1 MRRTV
6 LLTAAISLQGVLA
19 LNVTDD
25 ASLFWGTYRPNLYFG
40 LKPRLPLS
48 LLTGLAWFGLNDY
61 NGYRE
66 IRHSCEQGDGLAG
79 YTWTEHD
86 LRQGGIQVL
95 KDPKNNLELTTE
107 LLKFPG
113 GEHGGSWAARIKG
126 RPMDPSHPS
135 KNSLIFSVAIEGL
148 GSLGMDTA
156 ATTDG
161 LESAETTFSG
171 SSIDLGD
178 FQIRFVHSE
187 SSQMVEEGQL
197 SQEFR
202 DRIGKTHYVGRSLPA
217 GTTWMTKDMIYK
229 AILEFAM
236 PIATK
241 YQEQQKSLPEPA
253 FLLALPDDI
262 TSGSNI
268 YAIQKQFEGEFTFDI
283 FYESASGGHRL
294 DASVFEKELKSF
306 KDSFDHRF
314 EHAFPI
320 SPSSPPGLVAFSKAI
335 TSNLLGGIGYFYGDS
350 IVDASAL
357 DRDADEDDDEDQDGF
372 VDDAQI
378 KRNARAAVAP
388 PRGLLTATPSR
399 PFFPRG
405 FYWDEGFHLL
415 HIGAWDND
423 LSLEILKSWIDLI
436 DENGWVG
443 REQILGAEAR
453 SKVPEEFQ
461 MQFPT
466 YANPPTLTM
475 AVTAFIERVKH
486 SSPDPLADQLGFADP
501 AQMTF
506 TVPPSAD
513 ASFDTDRLLDPVA
526 AREYLV
532 SIYPALRRHYDWLRR
547 TQRGQIKQWTGR
559 SARARNEGYRWRGR
573 SEEHVL
579 TSGLDDYPRASSHI
593 GELHLDLISWVGFF
607 SRTMREIAEFLGES
621 DDEQE
626 LRQIEADIMM
636 NIDDLHWN
644 EKEQMYCDASVDDD
658 DESFH
663 VCHRG
668 YVSLFPFLLE
678 LLPASSSHL
687 KPILDMIS
695 DPEQLWS
702 PYGIR
707 SLSKSHPLFGTN
719 ENYWR
724 GPIWIQM
731 NFLALRALHKTYAA
745 TPGPHQEQAKR
756 IYDELRRNVIDNV
769 FKEYERTGYVWEQYD
784 AITGEGRRSHPFT
797 GWTSL
802 VTLIISEK
810 Y

>member
-1 MRRTV
+1 MRRSH
-6 LLTAAISLQGVLA
+6 LLTAALSLQTVLA
-19 LNVTDD
+19 LNATDD

-40 LKPRLPLS
+40 LKPRLPQS

-86 LRQGGIQVL
+86 LRQGGVQVL

-113 GEHGGSWAARIKG
+113 GEHGGSWAARLKG
-126 RPMDPSHPS
+126 RPMNPSHPS
-135 KNSLIFSVAIEGL
+135 KNSLIFYVAMEGL
-148 GSLGMDTA
+148 GSLGMDTTA
-156 ATTDG
+156 MADG
-161 LESAETTFSG
+161 LEENETQFSG
-171 SSIDLGD
+171 SSMDLGD
-178 FQIRFVHSE
+178 FQIRFVHSD
-187 SSQMVEEGQL
+187 SSHIVDEGLL
-197 SQEFR
+197 SHDFENR
-202 DRIGKTHYVGRSLPA
+202 RGKTHFVGRSLPTGSA
-217 GTTWMTKDMIYK
+217 WMTKEMINK
-229 AILEFAM
+229 AIMDFAM
-236 PIATK
+236 PLATK
-241 YQEQQKSLPEPA
+241 YQEKQQGLPEPA
-253 FLLALPDDI
+253 FLLTLPDDV
-262 TSGSNI
+262 TSGSNV

-283 FYESASGGHRL
+283 FYESASGEHHL
-294 DASVFEKELKSF
+294 DASVFEEGLQSF
-306 KDSFDHRF
+306 KASFDQRF

-320 SPSSPPGLVAFSKAI
+320 SASSPPGLVAFSKAI
-335 TSNLLGGIGYFYGDS
+335 TSNLIGGIGYFYGDS
-350 IVDASAL
+350 IVDSSAL
-357 DRDADEDDDEDQDGF
+357 DRDELEDDDEDQDGF
-372 VDDAQI
+372 VDDAQT
-378 KRNARAAVAP
+378 KRNARAAMAP

-423 LSLEILKSWIDLI
+423 LSLEILNSWIDLI

-475 AVTAFIERVKH
+475 AVTAFIERVKRA
-486 SSPDPLADQLGFADP
+486 SADHLTEQLGIADP
-501 AQMTF
+501 AQMGF
-506 TVPPSAD
+506 TDPSSND
-513 ASFDTDRLLDPVA
+513 PSSSTGQLLNPTA
-526 AREYLV
+526 ARTYLI
-532 SIYPALRRHYDWLRR
+532 SIYPALRRHYDWFRR
-547 TQRGQIKQWTGR
+547 TQKGQIKQWSGR

-573 SEEHVL
+573 SEDHVL
-579 TSGLDDYPRASSHI
+579 TSGLDDYPRAKSHI
-593 GELHLDLISWVGFF
+593 GGLHVDLISWVGFF
-607 SRTMREIAEFLGES
+607 TRTMREIAEFLGENE
-621 DDEQE
+621 DEQE
-626 LRQIEADIMM
+626 LRRVEDDIIM

-644 EKEQMYCDASVDDD
+644 EDEKMYCDASVDDE

-678 LLPASSSHL
+678 LLPASSPHL

-707 SLSKSHPLFGTN
+707 SLSKSHPLFGTS

-745 TPGPHQEQAKR
+745 NSGPNQAQAKQ
-756 IYDELRRNVIDNV
+756 IYDDLRQNVINNV

-784 AITGEGRRSHPFT
+784 AISGEGRRSHPFT